1 MCSVPHQDRRE
12 ALCSVSAGG
21 SLLPLVYV
29 NVIHTGVKDVVS
41 LKVCVC
47 VCESETVFRC
57 HHQQTLFWTLAIS
70 GYRPLE

>member
-1 MCSVPHQDRRE
+1 MCSVPRQDRRE

-47 VCESETVFRC
+47 V
-57 HHQQTLFWTLAIS
+57 
-70 GYRPLE
+70 